1 VTDGN
6 RRYWLMKSE
15 PETFSYDDLENAP
28 GKTTHWNSIRNF
40 KARNFLRDDIKPGDG
55 VLFYHSNADPPG
67 IAGIAEVVRGGYPD
81 HTAFDPNDE
90 YYDPKS
96 SKDNPLWYMVDIRA
110 VRPLERFLSLDEL
123 RTIKGLEGMSL
134 LKKGNRL
141 SVQPVTAEEWETV
154 LATAKQKR

>member
-1 VTDGN
+1 
-6 RRYWLMKSE
+6 MKSE
-15 PETFSYDDLENAP
+15 PEAFSYDDLENAP

-90 YYDPKS
+90 YYDPKN

-154 LATAKQKR
+154 LAAAKEKR

>member
-1 VTDGN
+1 
-6 RRYWLMKSE
+6 MKSE